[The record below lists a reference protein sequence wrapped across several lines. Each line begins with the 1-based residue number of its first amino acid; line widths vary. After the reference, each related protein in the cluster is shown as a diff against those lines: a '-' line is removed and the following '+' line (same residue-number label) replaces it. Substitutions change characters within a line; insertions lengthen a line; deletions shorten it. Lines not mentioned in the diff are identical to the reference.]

1 MKLSDIK
8 GERCLDVVADLIEPI
23 ASMAKDEDVVALFKP
38 TKVPDGETPQD
49 FFVERMREG
58 LPKLLRNHRSEIIQI
73 MASLEG
79 VTPAVYKKTLTMPK
93 LISDAFEVLTDSSI
107 AAFLSSPATTETSSG
122 NASGSIEAPSKVVSL
137 SDTL

>member
-38 TKVPDGETPQD
+38 TKVPDDETPHE
-49 FFVERMREG
+49 FFADRMRAG

-73 MASLEG
+73 LASLEG

-93 LISDAFEVLTDSSI
+93 LISDTFEVLTDSSI
-107 AAFLSSPATTETSSG
+107 AAFLSSHATTETSSG
-122 NASGSIEAPSKVVSL
+122 SASGSTAAPSKVVSL
-137 SDTL
+137 PDTL

>member
-23 ASMAKDEDVVALFKP
+23 ASMAQDKDVMALFKP
-38 TKVPDGETPQD
+38 TKVPDGETPRN
-49 FFVERMREG
+49 FFAERMRKG
-58 LPKLLRNHRSEIIQI
+58 LPKLLRDHRSEIIQI

-93 LISDAFEVLTDSSI
+93 LISDVFEVLTDSSI
-107 AAFLSSPATTETSSG
+107 TAFLSSPATTETSSG
-122 NASGSIEAPSKVVSL
+122 SASESTEAHLEVVPSP
-137 SDTL
+137 DTQ

>member
-38 TKVPDGETPQD
+38 TKIPDGETSQE
-49 FFVERMREG
+49 FFADRMRAG

-73 MASLEG
+73 LASLEG

-107 AAFLSSPATTETSSG
+107 TAFLSSPATTETSCGS
-122 NASGSIEAPSKVVSL
+122 ASEITEARLEVVPSP
-137 SDTL
+137 DTQ